1 MKYRLHFSFLLAI
14 ILTAW
19 YAIPSSGQSNP
30 SAHHL
35 RPDCRTAGHSPYRGT
50 HNFGKSIAVFGG
62 SLSVNDESDAAKQ
75 MWADLLDAEITTYG
89 AGGAGFSL
97 EQGYSIQH
105 QVDTAGLHDIYILWA
120 STNDFTN
127 CRDVGTW
134 KDYTAYDG
142 YDESRLASQCGGI
155 NYCIRKILE
164 KNPEATIFFF
174 TSLRFFSSESGHNPF
189 SEQANGTGFTFADYI
204 EGQKACC
211 ANYGI
216 PVLDQFSLQGI
227 NEFNFEKYY
236 MEDHLHMNREG
247 YLRIAPAQVSF
258 IASH

>member
-1 MKYRLHFSFLLAI
+1 MKYRLHLSFLLAI

-50 HNFGKSIAVFGG
+50 PNFGKSIAVFGG

-142 YDESRLASQCGGI
+142 YDESRLSSQCGGI
-155 NYCIRKILE
+155 NYCIRKYW
-164 KNPEATIFFF
+164 KRTRRQPSSFSRHCAFSARNPDIIHSPNRRTAPV
-174 TSLRFFSSESGHNPF
+174 SLSR
-189 SEQANGTGFTFADYI
+189 TT
-204 EGQKACC
+204 
-211 ANYGI
+211 
-216 PVLDQFSLQGI
+216 
-227 NEFNFEKYY
+227 
-236 MEDHLHMNREG
+236 
-247 YLRIAPAQVSF
+247 
-258 IASH
+258 